1 MSSSH
6 RQATEDFAARFLI
19 EKEEIAANSA
29 RFLIE
34 KEEIAANS
42 AHAAA
47 AEAERE
53 RTKHSEMLRI
63 ASEVRIHT
71 SRTIHVL
78 PKSILLVSNIT
89 AVECKCCY
97 LILFYLILNPSP

>member
-1 MSSSH
+1 LLRFLLFIFTPSSY

-34 KEEIAANS
+34 KEELAANS
-42 AHAAA
+42 AQAAA

-53 RTKHSEMLRI
+53 RTIHSEMLRV
-63 ASEVRIHT
+63 AAEVNTDVFSLFLFLNRS
-71 SRTIHVL
+71 SRRFGTPH
-78 PKSILLVSNIT
+78 
-89 AVECKCCY
+89 
-97 LILFYLILNPSP
+97 